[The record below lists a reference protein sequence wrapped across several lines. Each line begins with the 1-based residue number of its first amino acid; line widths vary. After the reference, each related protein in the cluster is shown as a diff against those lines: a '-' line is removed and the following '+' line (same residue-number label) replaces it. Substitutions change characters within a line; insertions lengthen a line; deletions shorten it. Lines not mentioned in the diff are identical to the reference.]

1 MLGGKKRFVLRF
13 FQSFPYPLSMQGLR
27 VLEKTDK
34 AL

>member
-1 MLGGKKRFVLRF
+1 MLGGKKIVLRF
-13 FQSFPYPLSMQGLR
+13 FQSFPYPLSMQGLH